1 MFGFRMAPG
10 FHGGPDRL
18 GPATSDRFYTLSQA
32 KKALGD
38 SKNVWIVRVDDDN
51 NATHVLVYRTY
62 AYYRAYDP
70 DSSWL
75 GPVRRRLSA
84 VERDV
89 AKRRARGRAVVVA
102 ADSDDPRTEAL
113 TPTEPVGKLGFN
125 FWRSEVA

>member
-38 SKNVWIVRVDDDN
+38 SKHVWIVRVDDDN
-51 NATHVLVYRTY
+51 NATHVLAYRTY

-70 DSSWL
+70 DSFWL
-75 GPVRRRLSA
+75 GPVRRRLSE
-84 VERDV
+84 VERDA
-89 AKRRARGRAVVVA
+89 AKRRARGRAVVIA
-102 ADSDDPRTEAL
+102 ADSADAKTEAL
-113 TPTEPVGKLGFN
+113 IPHEPVTKLGFN
-125 FWRSEVA
+125 FWGQEGL